1 MYFNGAIKFNNVLSS
16 SFGLTVTEPPEIEHS
31 EFQEDGELIPG
42 KDGHLFST
50 NNHKGSAAI
59 NVKMALYKP
68 SNASGY
74 TSAAYQTARRSIWSW
89 LSGTGNLV
97 IGDVSDSHYEVQRVE
112 ITSDERELV
121 NYGTIEVKFTVYP
134 YEFLDTP
141 SKQNTT
147 VNPSGSTTFTL
158 STDDCEPLYEVT
170 TGSGG
175 GTVTINEYTVYVA
188 ASQSFNVDVR
198 RRLAYSGNTDKSNK
212 ISIDYEQAGLKK
224 GSNTISTNSGMTFK
238 IVSSR
243 DGYKI

>member
-16 SFGLTVTEPPEIEHS
+16 SFGLTVTEPPRIEHS
-31 EFQEDGELIPG
+31 AFQEEGELIPG

-50 NNHKGSAAI
+50 DKHKGSAAI
-59 NVKMALYKP
+59 NVKMALHKP

-89 LSGTGNLV
+89 LQGTGNLV

-141 SKQNTT
+141 TKQNVTISA
-147 VNPSGSTTFTL
+147 SGSSTFTL

-175 GTVTINEYTVYVA
+175 GTVTINEYTVNVA

-198 RRLAYSGNTDKSNK
+198 RRISYSGNTDKSNK
-212 ISIDYEQAGLKK
+212 ISIDYEKAGLKK

>member
-50 NNHKGSAAI
+50 DKHKGSAAI

-68 SNASGY
+68 SNATGY

-89 LSGTGNLV
+89 LQGTGNLV

-141 SKQNTT
+141 TKQNTT

-158 STDDCEPLYEVT
+158 TTDDCEPLYEVT

-175 GTVTINEYTVYVA
+175 GTVTINGYTVTVA
-188 ASQSFNVDVR
+188 ASQSFNVDIR
-198 RRLAYSGNTDKSNK
+198 RRISYSGNTDKSNK
-212 ISIDYEQAGLKK
+212 ISIDYEKAGLKK

>member
-50 NNHKGSAAI
+50 DKHKGSAAI

-68 SNASGY
+68 SNATGY

-141 SKQNTT
+141 TKQNTT

-158 STDDCEPLYEVT
+158 TTDDCEPLYEVT

-175 GTVTINEYTVYVA
+175 GTVTINGYTVNVA

-198 RRLAYSGNTDKSNK
+198 RRISYSENTDKSNK
-212 ISIDYEQAGLKK
+212 ISIDYEKAGLKK